1 MKYELLA
8 LDMDGTLLKSDKT
21 ISPMTLAAIREAIDS
36 GAAVTLSTGR
46 NYAELT
52 DFPELKKILK
62 YGILNSGAVIYDFVR
77 DQPAATCLL
86 KPETVRNVMKAA
98 MKYDTMIHIHT
109 VDNTYALGE
118 QIDRMPEYHMAVY
131 QPMFRKS
138 CVPVMDILAC
148 AEEHIHEVSKICI
161 YFRET
166 PPRKQLRREL
176 EGGPVELVYSEATSL
191 EVTTPGVTKAYGL
204 QLLCDHMGI
213 RPEQSIVVGD
223 SDNDLEILQVAGL
236 AVAMGNANERVRACC
251 DIVTEDN
258 DHDGIVSVI
267 RKYLLKSEN

>member
-21 ISPMTLAAIREAIDS
+21 ISPVTLTAIREAVEA
-36 GAAVTLSTGR
+36 GTAVILSTGR
-46 NYAELT
+46 NYAELF
-52 DFPELKKILK
+52 DYPELKTMLE
-62 YGILNSGAVIYDFVR
+62 YGILNSGAVIYDFVHGK
-77 DQPAATCLL
+77 PAATRLL
-86 KPETVRNVMKAA
+86 EPATVRNVMKAA
-98 MKYDTMIHIHT
+98 MKYDTMIHVHT

-138 CVPVMDILAC
+138 CVPVSDIFTC
-148 AEEHIHEVSKICI
+148 TEEHIHEVSKICI
-161 YFRET
+161 YFRDT
-166 PPRKQLRREL
+166 PPRELLRKEL

-223 SDNDLEILQVAGL
+223 SDNDLEILEAAGL

-258 DHDGIVSVI
+258 DHDGIASVI
-267 RKYLLKSEN
+267 RKYLLKSGN